1 MANIRIKDKSFKL
14 YIPEEDIKK
23 AIARIA
29 KEIRA
34 DIEGKDVLFVCVLNG
49 AFMFASELM
58 SELNDSY
65 EITFARYSSY
75 S

>member
-34 DIEGKDVLFVCVLNG
+34 DIEGKDVLFVCEAG
-49 AFMFASELM
+49 RSAS
-58 SELNDSY
+58 S
-65 EITFARYSSY
+65 TAPC
-75 S
+75 